1 VFRRGASIR
10 FTVMRTAPHRSLPA
24 SALTS
29 FLAAALVAA
38 LSGCSSSSGGGSG
51 TLGALRHLG
60 TAENAAKQVT
70 YVDTSRVRELSK
82 TDPKRF
88 NHAGQTGSALLNQYS
103 GGPWGMSLKVSQID
117 TAVDSSVSGHWEGDF
132 DADAIIAS
140 MKKQGFTSTK
150 QRGKEVWKPS
160 GGPGPALVVSA
171 KEITYSTE
179 SGNVDAADPSLG
191 ASLADRSD
199 YKQAAGCLGD
209 VYRADFN
216 PLDTRAAVRLS
227 VLGQQA
233 DSSAKN
239 TEVLCAVVKD
249 QATADRLAAKLRA
262 VVTSKAPK
270 YEGTKVTVDKGDHPV
285 VRASVP
291 DSSSQAAGRLII
303 SDFDLFMA
311 VGAV

>member
-1 VFRRGASIR
+1 
-10 FTVMRTAPHRSLPA
+10 MCTAAHGSLPV
-24 SALTS
+24 SALTPL
-29 FLAAALVAA
+29 LAAALVAA
-38 LSGCSSSSGGGSG
+38 TSGCSSNSGGGSG
-51 TLGALRHLG
+51 TLGALRHMG
-60 TAENAAKQVT
+60 AAETSRTTVA
-70 YVDTSRVRELSK
+70 YVDSQRARELSK
-82 TDPKRF
+82 RDAKRF
-88 NHAGQTGSALLNQYS
+88 SRVGQPGSALLNQYAA
-103 GGPWGMSLKVSQID
+103 GPWGASLNAAQID
-117 TAVDSSVSGHWEGDF
+117 VAVDTNVAGHWEGHF

-140 MKKQGFTSTK
+140 LKKGGFTSTQQNGK
-150 QRGKEVWKPS
+150 QVWKPS
-160 GGPGPALVVSA
+160 HGSGPALVVWA
-171 KEITYSTE
+171 KEITYSATAG
-179 SGNVDAADPSLG
+179 SFSAADPSLG
-191 ASLADRSD
+191 ASLADRPD

-216 PLDTRAAVRLS
+216 TPDSNAAVRLS

-270 YEGTKVTVDKGDHPV
+270 YDGTKVTVGKGDHPV

-291 DSSSQAAGRLII
+291 DSSSQQAGRLLV
-303 SDFDLFMA
+303 SDVDLFMA